1 MKECILEVS
10 FEGQGWSSRLY
21 IILFILTLE
30 LRYPQKIGVNRKT
43 GGNFVSSS
51 AWEGENHLTWE
62 RKDLPGRPG
71 LGESYKLNYKMN
83 FVQDSCQR
91 FLLHFFKGTF
101 H

>member
-30 LRYPQKIGVNRKT
+30 LRYPQKTGVNRKT

-51 AWEGENHLTWE
+51 AWEGGKSFN
-62 RKDLPGRPG
+62 
-71 LGESYKLNYKMN
+71 LGKEGFARETRVRGKL
-83 FVQDSCQR
+83 QAQ
-91 FLLHFFKGTF
+91 L
-101 H
+101 